1 MAAVDK
7 QAGVDHICRSKE
19 DSQSQSMR
27 TKYLILRQDGGSSSC
42 LIYVKP
48 IGLGGLSMERG
59 PLPARKKAR
68 SRAALL
74 IRTIISPHLKLGC
87 LRKCTE
93 HCLYPREDRVT
104 FQ

>member
-42 LIYVKP
+42 LIYV
-48 IGLGGLSMERG
+48 S
-59 PLPARKKAR
+59 R
-68 SRAALL
+68 SRYLIYFQVKPYLL
-74 IRTIISPHLKLGC
+74 KRLRRTINGKGAADARPEIEPATNKNLK
-87 LRKCTE
+87 
-93 HCLYPREDRVT
+93 
-104 FQ
+104 F